1 MATTNKRSLAKNVC
15 AGILVAVGLFF
26 VVVLLG
32 NNSWIKLLS
41 IALIVV
47 GSFVWADSHNIVR
60 KAFKF
65 LIIAVMVFVIFFVV
79 FEFYVL
85 GNAGYP
91 PTSEPAQEGVTI
103 SYSNILNA
111 SLTQIVQSAKNS
123 HAFNLLAFEYPGA
136 ITLESMN
143 LHTGWPGGRIQVE
156 FYHKSADLSFMFIC
170 SNGYPYHVSTVPWV
184 GDPPSV
190 RFTQAQTPEETLS
203 QIDALGLRWFYNSAI
218 ESYHNKTGVDPDI
231 NVLEVSVQWE
241 DYGNYQGMT
250 LLLSGMHQ
258 SGNHGSGVFFAD
270 FQPDGTLLYISIP
283 S

>member
-15 AGILVAVGLFF
+15 EGILIAVGLFSI
-26 VVVLLG
+26 VVLLG
-32 NNSWIKLLS
+32 SNSWIKLLS
-41 IALIVV
+41 LALIVV
-47 GSFVWADSHNIVR
+47 GSLAWAVSHNIVK

-65 LIIAVMVFVIFFVV
+65 LIIAVMLFAIFFAV
-79 FEFYVL
+79 FEFCL
-85 GNAGYP
+85 FTNAGYP
-91 PTSEPAQEGVTI
+91 PTFEPSQEGVTI

-111 SLTQIVQSAKNS
+111 SLKQIVQNVKNS
-123 HAFNLLAFEYPGA
+123 PAFSLLSFEYPGE
-136 ITLESMN
+136 ITFESMH
-143 LHTGWPGGRIQVE
+143 LYTRWLGGKIQVE
-156 FYHKSADLSFMFIC
+156 FYHKSANLGFLFIC
-170 SNGYPYHVSTVPWV
+170 CDGHPYRVSTVPWV
-184 GDPPSV
+184 GQPISQ

-218 ESYHNKTGVDPDI
+218 ESYHNKTGANPDI
-231 NVLEVSVQWE
+231 NVLEVSIQWE
-241 DYGNYQGMT
+241 NYGNYQGMT